1 MKTCVCAGSGWR
13 EKRFGTETWRRY
25 CTCPAGLK
33 LSRDTDAAVRRLA
46 NVSSEHLTAD
56 LAAAGL
62 RIVEI
67 RKVPT

>member
-13 EKRFGTETWRRY
+13 EKRLGTEIWTRY
-25 CTCPAGLK
+25 CTCSAGLK

-46 NVSSEHLTAD
+46 NVSSEQLTAD

-62 RIVEI
+62 RIAEI